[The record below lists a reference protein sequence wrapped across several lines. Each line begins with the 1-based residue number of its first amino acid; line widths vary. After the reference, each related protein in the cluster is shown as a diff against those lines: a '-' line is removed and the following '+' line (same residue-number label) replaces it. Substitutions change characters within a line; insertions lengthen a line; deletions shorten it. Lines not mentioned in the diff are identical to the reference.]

1 MVRPRSSSIAL
12 LVLILPLLL
21 VAGACA
27 GSDEQQ
33 LLTKYFQ
40 ASRMRDNTTLGNIAT
55 VAFSPT
61 EEGIVQSFEITRADA
76 EQRRTLRLKELAA
89 AEAEARKAEEA
100 FNKQKKEYQDANL
113 DAIDRVLKAEREGK
127 KLKGK
132 DLEVQTAWTKWRD
145 DTSQSVKKVGDAR
158 KALAGERSIAELSVF
173 DARNPVNVTL
183 YDGDLVT
190 RDLVLK
196 AKVRKGDAAPVDQD
210 LHVRIERVELRNGPA
225 ERPQLNGRA
234 IITHVSPADD
244 GKTPPPTS

>member
-1 MVRPRSSSIAL
+1 MARPSSSSIAL
-12 LVLILPLLL
+12 LVLLLPML
-21 VAGACA
+21 VVSGACS

-61 EEGIVQSFEITRADA
+61 EDGIVQSFDVVRSDPEK
-76 EQRRTLRLKELAA
+76 RRPLRMKELAA
-89 AEAEARKAEEA
+89 VEAEARKAEEA
-100 FNKQKKEYQDANL
+100 FNKQKKEYQDANI

-127 KLKGK
+127 KLRGK

-145 DTSQSVKKVGDAR
+145 DTAGSVKKVGDAR
-158 KALAGERSIAELSVF
+158 KALASERSLAELSVF
-173 DARNPVNVTL
+173 NSRNPVNVTL

-190 RDLVLK
+190 RDLVIR
-196 AKVRKGDAAPVDQD
+196 AKVKKGDAAPVDQD
-210 LHVRIERVELRNGPA
+210 LHVRVERVELRNGPA
-225 ERPQLNGRA
+225 DRPQLDGRW

-244 GKTPPPTS
+244 GNTPPPTS